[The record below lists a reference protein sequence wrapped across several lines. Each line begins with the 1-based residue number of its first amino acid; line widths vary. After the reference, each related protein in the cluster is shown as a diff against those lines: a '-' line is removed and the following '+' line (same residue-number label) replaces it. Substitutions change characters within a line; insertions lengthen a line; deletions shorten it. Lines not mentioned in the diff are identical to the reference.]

1 MDIRYLFINQA
12 MKLSELKSLIKES
25 VKQALTEAPKYGTLT
40 LKNLS
45 QVNLF
50 IVEISGQLSD
60 GAWENARPSDHW
72 KAWNDVDVVIG
83 SPIGYSGIY
92 PRRTKYALA
101 SQLLPYVGARMLVY
115 GAAGLAKV
123 KLDTYGTPEDSDMTY
138 GLEYFFEV
146 FNAQTA
152 QDLSAQCKSKTFD
165 EFMQAFT
172 EKAEKSTYMK
182 KYFTSIEKNSKKVK
196 LIYEMISG
204 GQYNVNSLKNDLK
217 DISMAMQTKIA

>member
-25 VKQALTEAPKYGTLT
+25 VKKALTEAPMYGTLT
-40 LKNLS
+40 VKNQS
-45 QVNLF
+45 QANLYNA
-50 IVEISGQLSD
+50 EISGQLSD

-72 KAWNDVDVVIG
+72 KAWSDVDIVVG

-101 SQLLPYVGARMLVY
+101 NQLLPYVGARMLVY
-115 GAAGLAKV
+115 GAAGLAKID
-123 KLDTYGTPEDSDMTY
+123 LSRYGSVEASDMTSA
-138 GLEYFFEV
+138 LEYFFEV
-146 FNAQTA
+146 FGAQTA
-152 QDLSAQCKSKTFD
+152 QDLSAQCKSKSFD

-172 EKAEKSTYMK
+172 EQVEKTTYLK
-182 KYFTSIEKNSKKVK
+182 KYFQVIEKNTKKVK
-196 LIYEMISG
+196 LIYEMIAG

-217 DISMAMQTKIA
+217 DISMAMQTKLA

>member
-25 VKQALTEAPKYGTLT
+25 VKKALTEAPKYGTLT

-45 QVNLF
+45 QLNLF
-50 IVEISGQLSD
+50 NAEILGQLSD
-60 GAWENARPSDHW
+60 GAWENARPSDHYKVW
-72 KAWNDVDVVIG
+72 FDVDVVIG

-101 SQLLPYVGARMLVY
+101 NQLLPYIGARMLVY
-115 GAAGLAKV
+115 GAAGLAKID
-123 KLDTYGTPEDSDMTY
+123 LNRYESIDSSDMTSA
-138 GLEYFFEV
+138 LEYFFEV

-182 KYFTSIEKNSKKVK
+182 KYVTAIEKNSKKVK
-196 LIYEMISG
+196 LIYEIIAG

>member
-25 VKQALTEAPKYGTLT
+25 VKKALTEVKYGTLT

-45 QVNLF
+45 QLNLYNA
-50 IVEISGQLSD
+50 EILGQLSD
-60 GAWENARPSDHW
+60 GAWENARPSDHYKVW
-72 KAWNDVDVVIG
+72 YDVDAVIG

-101 SQLLPYVGARMLVY
+101 NQLLPYIGARMLVY
-115 GAAGLAKV
+115 GAAGLAKIDLSRYRSV
-123 KLDTYGTPEDSDMTY
+123 EDSDMTSA
-138 GLEYFFEV
+138 LEYFFEV

-152 QDLSAQCKSKTFD
+152 QELSAQCKSKTFD

-172 EKAEKSTYMK
+172 EQVEKTNYLK
-182 KYFTSIEKNSKKVK
+182 KYFQIIEKNTKKVK
-196 LIYEMISG
+196 LIYEMIAG

-217 DISMAMQTKIA
+217 DISTAMQTKIA

>member
-25 VKQALTEAPKYGTLT
+25 VKKALTEAPKYGTLT

-45 QVNLF
+45 QLNLF
-50 IVEISGQLSD
+50 NAEILGQLSD
-60 GAWENARPSDHW
+60 GAWENARPSDHYKVW
-72 KAWNDVDVVIG
+72 YDVDAVIG
-83 SPIGYSGIY
+83 SPIGYSKIY

-101 SQLLPYVGARMLVY
+101 SQLLPYIGARMLVY
-115 GAAGLAKV
+115 GAAGLAKIE
-123 KLDTYGTPEDSDMTY
+123 LNDSTYDMKNA
-138 GLEYFFEV
+138 LEYFFEV

-152 QDLSAQCKSKTFD
+152 QDLSSQCKSKTFD

-172 EKAEKSTYMK
+172 AQVEKTNYLK
-182 KYFTSIEKNSKKVK
+182 KYFQIIEKNTKNVK
-196 LIYEMISG
+196 LIYEMIAG

-217 DISMAMQTKIA
+217 DISTAMQTKIA

>member
-25 VKQALTEAPKYGTLT
+25 VKKALTEAPKYGTLT

-45 QVNLF
+45 QLNLF
-50 IVEISGQLSD
+50 NAEILGQLSD
-60 GAWENARPSDHW
+60 GAWENARPSDHYKVW
-72 KAWNDVDVVIG
+72 YDVDAVIG
-83 SPIGYSGIY
+83 SPIGYSKIY

-101 SQLLPYVGARMLVY
+101 NQLLPYIGARMLVY
-115 GAAGLAKV
+115 GAAGLAKIE
-123 KLDTYGTPEDSDMTY
+123 LNDSTYDMKNA
-138 GLEYFFEV
+138 LEYFFEV

-152 QDLSAQCKSKTFD
+152 QDLSSQCKSKTFD

-172 EKAEKSTYMK
+172 AQVEKTNYLK
-182 KYFTSIEKNSKKVK
+182 KYFQIIEKNTKNVK
-196 LIYEMISG
+196 LIYEMIAG

-217 DISMAMQTKIA
+217 DISTAMQTKIA

>member
-25 VKQALTEAPKYGTLT
+25 VKKALTEAPKYGTLT

-45 QVNLF
+45 QLNLF
-50 IVEISGQLSD
+50 NAEILGQLSD
-60 GAWENARPSDHW
+60 GAWENARPSDHYKVW
-72 KAWNDVDVVIG
+72 FDVDVVIG

-101 SQLLPYVGARMLVY
+101 NQLLPYIGARMLVY
-115 GAAGLAKV
+115 GAAGLV
-123 KLDTYGTPEDSDMTY
+123 RIELNDSTYDMKNA
-138 GLEYFFEV
+138 LEYFFEV

-152 QDLSAQCKSKTFD
+152 QDLSSQCKSKSFD

-172 EKAEKSTYMK
+172 EQVEKNNYMK
-182 KYFTSIEKNSKKVK
+182 KYAKDIEKNSKKLK
-196 LIYEMISG
+196 MIYEIIAG
-204 GQYNVNSLKNDLK
+204 GQYNVNTLKNDLK
-217 DISMAMQTKIA
+217 DISIAMQTKIA